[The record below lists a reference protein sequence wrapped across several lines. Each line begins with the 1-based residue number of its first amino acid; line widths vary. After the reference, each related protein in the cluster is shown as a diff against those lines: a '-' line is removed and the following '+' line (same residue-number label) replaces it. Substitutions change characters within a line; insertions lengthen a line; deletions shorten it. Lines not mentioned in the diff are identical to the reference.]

1 MLFYDY
7 CWQTKRL
14 FVAHGSIAVSLSE
27 LSAEVMNANGF
38 QGQTLLENN
47 INHIL

>member
-1 MLFYDY
+1 
-7 CWQTKRL
+7 L

-38 QGQTLLENN
+38 QGQTREGLRA
-47 INHIL
+47 IV